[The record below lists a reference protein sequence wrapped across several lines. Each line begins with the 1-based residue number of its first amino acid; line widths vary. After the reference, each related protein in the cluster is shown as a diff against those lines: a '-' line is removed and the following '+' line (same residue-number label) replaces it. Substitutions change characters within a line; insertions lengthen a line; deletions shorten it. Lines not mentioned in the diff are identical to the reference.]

1 MPGFVP
7 EDPLLAEFA
16 SSLTAEMNYSRRT
29 ASEYARDVEGFGRF
43 LQPKGERSK
52 LSRVVAKAKPG
63 DIRRYILHV
72 RDRLGYKAVSVRR
85 KIFALRKFYGY
96 ERQEGRRKD
105 NPAAEV
111 KPPKGDHALP
121 RVLKERDV
129 SRLLRTRIAGRSDV
143 LRLRD
148 VAMLEVLYA
157 SGIRRAELVGLNLSD
172 VDLERRTMRVLGKG
186 NKERL
191 VLINK
196 AAKDAIRMYMS
207 LRPRSAD
214 GALFLSER
222 GSRLSL
228 NQTGKIFR
236 LYADLSGITEHATPH
251 TMRHSFAT
259 HLLQNGADLVTIKE
273 LLGHASLATTQIYT
287 NVSLEHMRQ
296 TYDDAHP
303 RDEEKL
309 R

>member
-1 MPGFVP
+1 MPGYIP
-7 EDPLLAEFA
+7 EDPILADFSA
-16 SSLTAEMNYSRRT
+16 RLTAEMNYSRRT
-29 ASEYARDVEGFGRF
+29 ATEYARDVEGFAKF
-43 LQPKGERSK
+43 LAPKGERGK
-52 LSRVVAKAKPG
+52 IAKVLAKATPV
-63 DIRRYILHV
+63 DIRRYILQL

-85 KIFALRKFYGY
+85 KIFSLRKYYAF

-105 NPAAEV
+105 NPAADV
-111 KPPKGDHALP
+111 KPPKPDHALP
-121 RVLKERDV
+121 RILKEVDV
-129 SRLLRTRIAGRSDV
+129 NRLLRTRVAGRSDL

-148 VAMLEVLYA
+148 VAMMELLYA
-157 SGIRRAELVGLNLSD
+157 AGIRRAELVGINLSD
-172 VDLERRTMRVLGKG
+172 VDLERRTLRVLGKG
-186 NKERL
+186 NKERM
-191 VLINK
+191 VLFNR
-196 AAKDAIRMYMS
+196 AARDAMKMY
-207 LRPRSAD
+207 LHVRPRSSD

-222 GSRLSL
+222 GTRLSH
-228 NQTGKIFR
+228 NQAGKIFR

-287 NVSLEHMRQ
+287 NVSLEHIRR

-303 RDEEKL
+303 RDDEKL

>member
-52 LSRVVAKAKPG
+52 LSRAVAKAKPG

-129 SRLLRTRIAGRSDV
+129 SRLLRTRIAGRSDL

-228 NQTGKIFR
+228 NQAGKIFR

-303 RDEEKL
+303 RDDEKL